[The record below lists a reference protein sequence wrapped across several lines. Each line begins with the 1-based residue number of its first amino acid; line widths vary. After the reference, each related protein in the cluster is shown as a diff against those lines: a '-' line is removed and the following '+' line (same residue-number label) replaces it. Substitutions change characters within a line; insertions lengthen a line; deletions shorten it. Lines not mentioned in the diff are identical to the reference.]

1 MLRNFDADVMPVD
14 MADKESLL
22 RLRLGQQLRQARLA
36 KKLTQGALAELVT
49 TDPETISRFERGA
62 TLPSLVR
69 LLELAEALEVS
80 LSFLLGAASP
90 RGTDEIEAMQ
100 HALAAL
106 SDDDRRLAMA
116 LIQAILHDRLSGHR
130 KQ

>member
-1 MLRNFDADVMPVD
+1 MLLD
-14 MADKESLL
+14 MADKERLL
-22 RLRLGQQLRQARLA
+22 RLRLGQQLRHARLA

-62 TLPSLVR
+62 TLPSLMR

-90 RGTDEIEAMQ
+90 RWTDEIEAMQ
-100 HALAAL
+100 HALASL
-106 SDDDRRLAMA
+106 SDGDRRLAMS
-116 LIQAILHDRLSGHR
+116 LIQAILRDREQPAS
-130 KQ
+130 